1 MKNKDTNHKIDEDIL
16 IISSDLTEIKKV
28 EIFSQKISKK
38 ATLNEDKSD
47 NLAIV
52 LTELVNNA
60 ILHGNKSNP
69 KKSVTLRAY
78 YYQKYIRVS
87 VRDQGNGFNPEKLQD
102 PTNPENIWKESGRGI
117 FLVRNLIDKV
127 EFFSSSTGTEIVIT
141 QFIN

>member
-1 MKNKDTNHKIDEDIL
+1 MKSKDTNHKIDEDIL
-16 IISSDLTEIKKV
+16 IISSDLSEIKKI

-38 ATLNEDKSD
+38 ASLDEDKAD

-60 ILHGNKSNP
+60 IIHGNKNNP
-69 KKSVTLRAY
+69 KKNVTLKVF

-87 VRDQGNGFNPEKLQD
+87 IQDQGNGFNPEQLDD
-102 PTNPENIWKESGRGI
+102 PTNPENLWKESGRGI

-127 EFFSSSTGTEIVIT
+127 EFLPSDEGTEIVIT

>member
-1 MKNKDTNHKIDEDIL
+1 MKSKDTNHKIDEDIL

-28 EIFSQKISKK
+28 EIFSHKISKK
-38 ATLNEDKSD
+38 ATLDEDKSD

-60 ILHGNKSNP
+60 ILHGNKSNT
-69 KKSVTLRAY
+69 KKSVTLKAY

-87 VRDQGNGFNPEKLQD
+87 VRDQGNGFNPEKLKD
-102 PTNPENIWKESGRGI
+102 PTISENIWKESGRGI

-127 EFFSSSTGTEIVIT
+127 EFFPSSTGTEIVIT

>member
-1 MKNKDTNHKIDEDIL
+1 MKSKGTNHKIDDDIL
-16 IISSDLTEIKKV
+16 IISSDLNEIKKV

-38 ATLNEDKSD
+38 AILNEDKSD

-60 ILHGNKSNP
+60 ILHGNKGDP
-69 KKSVTLRAY
+69 KKNVILKAY

-87 VRDQGNGFNPEKLQD
+87 VRDQGNGFNPDQLQD
-102 PTNPENIWKESGRGI
+102 PTDPANLWKESGRGI
-117 FLVRNLIDKV
+117 FLVKNLIDKV
-127 EFFSSSTGTEIVIT
+127 EFFPSKEGTEIVIT

>member
-1 MKNKDTNHKIDEDIL
+1 MKSKDTNHKIDEDTL
-16 IISSDLTEIKKV
+16 IISSDLAEIKKV
-28 EIFSQKISKK
+28 ENFSQKVSKK
-38 ATLNEDKSD
+38 ATFNEDKSD

-60 ILHGNKSNP
+60 ILHGNKNNP
-69 KKSVTLRAY
+69 KKSVTLKAF

-87 VRDQGNGFNPEKLQD
+87 VRDQGDGFNPEKLQD
-102 PTNPENIWKESGRGI
+102 PTDPENIWKESGRGI

-127 EFFSSSTGTEIVIT
+127 EFFPSSTGTEIVIT